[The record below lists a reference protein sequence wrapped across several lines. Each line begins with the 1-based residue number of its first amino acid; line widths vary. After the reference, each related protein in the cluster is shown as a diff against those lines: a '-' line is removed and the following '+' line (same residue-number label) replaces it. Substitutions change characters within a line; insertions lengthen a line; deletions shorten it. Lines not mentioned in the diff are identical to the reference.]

1 MQKLMAKRG
10 IFRGPLWGC
19 GTIRAQHA
27 LRQSFLFT
35 DTHAMLQPE
44 IKIPSVAKLFDAS
57 GKLTDETTRQYIQKF
72 LEAFLRWIARFSG

>member
-1 MQKLMAKRG
+1 MQKLVAKRG

-19 GTIRAQHA
+19 GTIRAHA
-27 LRQSFLFT
+27 IRQSFVFP

-57 GKLTDETTRQYIQKF
+57 GKLTDETARQYNNK
-72 LEAFLRWIARFSG
+72 LSRKSLRITVPPLSS